1 MTKKR
6 LNILKLYILLL
17 RHALNVLK
25 DDLIVRLDQ
34 FTSEMVMLREEIES
48 LQTMKACL
56 QLRITEL
63 EEEAKKAREELIQKS
78 KKTDDEDVSFEWN
91 KVELSTFLLDFWLIF
106 NFK

>member
-1 MTKKR
+1 M
-6 LNILKLYILLL
+6 
-17 RHALNVLK
+17 LK

-78 KKTDDEDVSFEWN
+78 KKHDDEDVSF
-91 KVELSTFLLDFWLIF
+91 LIALTLEHINHNPLF
-106 NFK
+106 IDKY

>member
-1 MTKKR
+1 MFKTLSQRNFYSKS
-6 LNILKLYILLL
+6 

-63 EEEAKKAREELIQKS
+63 EEEAKKAKEELLLKS
-78 KKTDDEDVSFEWN
+78 KKQDDEDVS
-91 KVELSTFLLDFWLIF
+91 
-106 NFK
+106 